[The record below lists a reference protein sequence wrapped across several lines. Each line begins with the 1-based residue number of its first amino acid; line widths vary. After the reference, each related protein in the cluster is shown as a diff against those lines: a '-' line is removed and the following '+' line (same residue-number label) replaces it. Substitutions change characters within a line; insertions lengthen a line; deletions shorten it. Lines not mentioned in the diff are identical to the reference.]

1 MSETNP
7 VELAEEAKKPGK
19 FNILEVINERGYPE
33 DEIVVYLNET
43 IAYKAAMVKTEME
56 ATDAADKKYKTLE
69 AELDKLV
76 EQLQDSKYV
85 FSIKGISEGKREELY
100 KLSVNKYPL
109 EYSETKNA
117 FTGEVKKEK
126 IESEERDELFTSLL
140 WSAHIVKITAPNG
153 DVQENLSPED
163 ADTLRKSIPLA
174 SNAALN
180 KAMENIRAATA
191 VFMMSV
197 DEDFLAKS

>member
-19 FNILEVINERGYPE
+19 FNILEVINDRGYPE
-33 DEIVVYLNET
+33 DEVVVYLDET
-43 IAYKAAMVKTEME
+43 IAYKAATVKAEME
-56 ATDAADKKYKTLE
+56 ATDASEKKYKILE
-69 AELDKLV
+69 GQLDKLV
-76 EQLQDSKYV
+76 EQLQESKYV

-109 EYSETKNA
+109 QYSESKNA
-117 FTGEVKKEK
+117 FTGETKKEK

-163 ADTLRKSIPLA
+163 ADALRKSIPLA

-180 KAMENIRAATA
+180 KAMENIRASIA
-191 VFMMSV
+191 VFMMTV